1 MTTFVDFHEI
11 FSSYIDNED
20 INLHHF
26 QDIQNLIL
34 KVIGLQNL
42 LKETGF
48 VGRIEYFS
56 DITPNVE
63 MHSYESFGFLN

>member
-1 MTTFVDFHEI
+1 LTTFVHFNGI
-11 FSSYIDNED
+11 FSSCIGNED
-20 INLHHF
+20 ITLSHF

-42 LKETGF
+42 LKEIGF
-48 VGRIEYFS
+48 VDRVEYFS

-63 MHSYESFGFLN
+63 MHFYGSFDFLN